1 MTANRGS
8 SIVFRPAEITDTEL
22 LWRWRLEAEEEGRR
36 GGWYLGE
43 STSFDVH
50 KVWLIRNIGRIRVW
64 EENLHPHGQV
74 RVESNG
80 ELSFFV
86 PLLYRRDGVEDRM
99 LRATHELAAEYGGR
113 LKVTV
118 DEANEWAR
126 LALLR
131 AGFEVFP
138 VKFYAYRI

>member
-1 MTANRGS
+1 M
-8 SIVFRPAEITDTEL
+8 FRPAEITDTEM

-36 GGWYLGE
+36 GGWYEGR

-50 KVWLIRNIGRIRVW
+50 SRWLIRHIGRIQVW
-64 EENLHPHGQV
+64 QEPTPKGQI

-86 PLLYRRDGVEDRM
+86 PRLFRGEGVEERM
-99 LRATHELAAEYGGR
+99 LRAAQELAPEFGGR

-118 DEANEWAR
+118 DVGNVWGSQ
-126 LALLR
+126 ALLR
-131 AGFEVFP
+131 AGFQEFP
-138 VKFYAYRI
+138 VKFYAYRP